1 MNLASALQTTLSRV
15 AFSLALTSIITGC
28 ASSGPAESAPP
39 YTGKDQVGAV
49 SKQMFIGKWSGRV
62 LNPVRGQTTNNFTA
76 TFSQDGKTV
85 YTVDGQSGMNLKFQM
100 FGTWTVQGDNIA
112 TQLESVREMS
122 GNPLGGMMA
131 RMMSGMREQMSG
143 SANVYEAT
151 ANRLVIVSD
160 HGQAQELTRLP

>member
-1 MNLASALQTTLSRV
+1 MKLVKPTQSTLPTF
-15 AFSLALTSIITGC
+15 AFSLALTALVAGC

-49 SKQMFIGKWSGRV
+49 SKSMIVGKWSGRV
-62 LNPVRGQTTNNFTA
+62 LNPVSGQTTNNFTA

-100 FGTWTVQGDNIA
+100 IGTWTVQGENLA
-112 TQLESVREMS
+112 TQLESVRELS

-131 RMMSGMREQMSG
+131 RMMSGMRERMSG

-160 HGQAQELTRLP
+160 NGQAQELTRLP